1 MEGANARITK
11 SKREAAGFGLN
22 ERRVGGGTE
31 REAEHRGIRRASH
44 GYGSGKWRKKVVNGY
59 LVSDSNIVVPSTM
72 MKKKKWVGERR
83 DQMKDKCETDQ

>member
-1 MEGANARITK
+1 MEGASARVTK
-11 SKREAAGFGLN
+11 SKREAAGFRLK
-22 ERRVGGGTE
+22 ERRVGGGIE

-44 GYGSGKWRKKVVNGY
+44 GHGSGKWRKKVVKEC

-72 MKKKKWVGERR
+72 MKKWVGERR